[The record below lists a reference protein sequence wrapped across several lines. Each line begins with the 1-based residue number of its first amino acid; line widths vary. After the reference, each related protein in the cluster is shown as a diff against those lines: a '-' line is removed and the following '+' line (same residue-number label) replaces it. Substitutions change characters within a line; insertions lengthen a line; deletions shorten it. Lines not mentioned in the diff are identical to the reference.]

1 MSSNINP
8 NNIDGTYPIAGQD
21 NDSQGFRDNFTNTR
35 TNFSFAAAE
44 ISDLQSKAVL
54 KSALT
59 GTTLDNNMAGSVLSN
74 AQLRNMSETRIA
86 LGSVAGTQSIS
97 YAAGPYYTLTA
108 AGSVTLAFSNLPAAG
123 VVARWRVQ
131 ITVSNIS
138 YTVTLPSA
146 VSVGTATLQG
156 YNTNVIS
163 FNRTGVYE
171 YEFETNDGG
180 TTISIFDLNRN
191 QDPIYLPSS
200 EDLANA
206 GAASLTKSV
215 SYFSTSALESATL
228 AAGFEGQIKV
238 LAMYLDGG
246 NMVVTVT
253 NCGWKDVLGTGTITF
268 TETGQACT
276 LQYINGRWFCIGNN
290 GAVFA

>member
-1 MSSNINP
+1 MS
-8 NNIDGTYPIAGQD
+8 
-21 NDSQGFRDNFTNTR
+21 
-35 TNFSFAAAE
+35 
-44 ISDLQSKAVL
+44 
-54 KSALT
+54 
-59 GTTLDNNMAGSVLSN
+59 GSVLSN
-74 AQLRNMSETRIA
+74 AQLRNISETRIA

-206 GAASLTKSV
+206 GAASLTNSV
-215 SYFSTSALESATL
+215 SYFSTSALETATL

-238 LAMYLDGG
+238 LVMYLDGG

>member
-54 KSALT
+54 KAALT

-206 GAASLTKSV
+206 GAASLTNSV
-215 SYFSTSALESATL
+215 SYFSTSALETATL

-238 LAMYLDGG
+238 LVMYLDGG

>member
-74 AQLRNMSETRIA
+74 AQLRNMSETRSA

-215 SYFSTSALESATL
+215 SYFSTSASETATL

-238 LAMYLDGG
+238 LVMYLDGG